1 VHDLLLQGLVN
12 GVVLG
17 ALYGLIGVGLNIVFG
32 VLRVVNFAHGE
43 FLILGAYLALMLA
56 QSFDLSPFLAIPVT
70 FLVFGLIGYALYFV
84 LIPRLAR
91 SDDPQTSSLLMMFGV
106 SIMLSAIMLLVFDAD
121 ARTLDYEIEP
131 VFIVLAGDIILPT
144 IRLIALAVCLTIV
157 ALLTWFLYATLTGRA
172 LRAIIMN
179 RDAVRIVGIQVE
191 RLSAIAFALGI
202 ALAGVTGVLIALVF
216 PAFSPFMGND
226 YTLTGFVVIV
236 LGGLGH
242 PVGALAGAL
251 LFAVTEQVASV
262 YFNPS
267 IATICGFVLLVG
279 MILIR
284 PNGLLGKQV
293 LR

>member
-1 VHDLLLQGLVN
+1 MHDLLLQGLLN
-12 GVVLG
+12 GLILG
-17 ALYGLIGVGLNIVFG
+17 ALYGLIGLGLNIVFG

-43 FLILGAYLALMLA
+43 FLILGAYLAWLLA
-56 QSFDLSPFLAIPVT
+56 QTLGINPFVALPIT
-70 FLVFGLIGYALYFV
+70 FLVFGSLGYLLYFI
-84 LIPRLAR
+84 LIARLAA
-91 SDDPQTSSLLMMFGV
+91 SDDPETSSLLMMFGV
-106 SIMLSAIMLLVFDAD
+106 SIMLAAVMLLLFDAD
-121 ARTLDYEIEP
+121 ARTLETDIEP
-131 VFIVLAGDIILPT
+131 VFLMLGDLVLPT

-179 RDAVRIVGIQVE
+179 RDAVRIVGINVK
-191 RLSAIAFALGI
+191 RLSALAFALGI
-202 ALAGVTGVLIALVF
+202 GLAGVSGVLIALVF

-226 YTLTGFVVIV
+226 YTLIGFVVIV

-251 LFAVTEQVASV
+251 LFAVTEQVAAV

-279 MILIR
+279 MIFVR
-284 PNGLLGKQV
+284 PNGLFGKQM